1 MSDRTHRPVTRS
13 APAAPRGGAR
23 TGPGG
28 DRSAAAVA
36 LWLMLALL
44 LLARAA
50 LSFGHSMWAWSLNTQ
65 RFLDPRVGW
74 ATWALAAMALVPFL
88 ARRGA
93 PLLTRAGVAIERAPR
108 RSMLLWAMVAAALA
122 TLMPDRVWFVGDF
135 LMRQGLVREGESPA
149 VLFPQ
154 ALPLDVLLHYDLPRY
169 LTGTALVDANGAARI
184 LGALEA
190 AALGALA
197 VAFARALELRG
208 AAASAGAAV
217 LLFGGYLGLFTGFPK
232 AFAELCLLVACTGV
246 FGLEVLRRGRGL
258 LPLGLTLAIGV
269 ALHRAAL
276 GLLPATALAFGL
288 WMVER
293 GRGGAWRRRPVLL
306 ALAVP
311 LAALAVMAPRI
322 VAVVARWD
330 TVHFTPKTVELQGG
344 VLKAALAGARPADL
358 ANLLVMLSPLS
369 VTIPLLV
376 PGLLRATDPAEARAR
391 RREGLLLGTVA
402 LPFLAVMP
410 FIHPAQGL
418 YRDWDDFA
426 AAGVAVSLLA
436 AWAVAHT
443 IRYAPHRAWLAVAV
457 AAGVMI
463 PAIQWLAHHRD
474 VERGL
479 RRVRAFMVEPPRRTD
494 AERGTTWDYLGLRYF
509 ALERWDA
516 AAEAYAN
523 AAETAPTSR
532 ILQQQAMAETMRR
545 HYRKAQELYRRML
558 EVDPGNVLGW
568 LGLGT
573 TSANAGDWPEARRAG
588 HELLRLQPG
597 NADALHLL
605 EVVDRLEARP
615 RPSP

>member
-1 MSDRTHRPVTRS
+1 
-13 APAAPRGGAR
+13 
-23 TGPGG
+23 
-28 DRSAAAVA
+28 
-36 LWLMLALL
+36 MLALL
-44 LLARAA
+44 LAARAA
-50 LSFGHSMWAWSLNTQ
+50 LTFGHSMWAWSLNTQ
-65 RFLDPRVGW
+65 RFLDPWLGW
-74 ATWALAAMALVPFL
+74 GSWTLAALALVPPW
-88 ARRGA
+88 ARRIA
-93 PLLTRAGVAIERAPR
+93 PWVARAGDAIDRAPA
-108 RSMLLWAMVAAALA
+108 RSMFLWAVAAGALA
-122 TLMPDRVWFVGDF
+122 WLTPDRVWFVGDF

-154 ALPLDVLLHYDLPRY
+154 ALPLDILLHYHLPRY

-190 AALGALA
+190 AAMGALA
-197 VAFARALELRG
+197 VAFARGLELPGSARF
-208 AAASAGAAV
+208 ASAAV

-232 AFAELCLLVACTGV
+232 AFAELCLLVACTAV
-246 FGLEVLRRGRGL
+246 FGLKVLKQGRGL

-276 GLLPATALAFGL
+276 GLLPAVALAFGL
-288 WMVER
+288 WLAER
-293 GRGGAWRRRPVLL
+293 GRRGAWRRREVLL

-311 LAALAVMAPRI
+311 LAALAVMVPRI

-330 TVHFTPKTVELQGG
+330 TVHFTPKTVQLEGG

-369 VTIPLLV
+369 VTIPLLL
-376 PGLLRATDPAEARAR
+376 PGVLSASDRAEARTR
-391 RREGLLLGTVA
+391 RREGLLLGTLA

-418 YRDWDDFA
+418 FRDWDDFA
-426 AAGVAVSLLA
+426 ATGVAVSLLA
-436 AWAVAHT
+436 AWTVAHA
-443 IRYAPHRAWLAVAV
+443 IRLAPHRVWLAVAV
-457 AAGVMI
+457 VAGAMAPTV
-463 PAIQWLAHHRD
+463 QWLAHHRD

-479 RRVRAFMVEPPRRTD
+479 QRVRAFMLEPPRRTD

-545 HYRKAQELYRRML
+545 RYRKAQQLYLKMVV
-558 EVDPGNVLGW
+558 VDPGNVFGW

-573 TSANAGDWPEARRAG
+573 TSAHAGDWAEARRAG

-597 NADALHLL
+597 NPDALHLL
-605 EVVDRLEARP
+605 EAVDRLEARS